1 MQFQIIRTFPGVD
14 IENAWRSL
22 LDRVELSSH
31 YTAPEFF
38 LEEHLANRRPFA
50 VLSLDQGAVT
60 GVLTGVHEA
69 KATTSGLPVRPQIC
83 LDRRT
88 DKVAA
93 GQALAKGLLEEAGS
107 SEVIQICS
115 WAWDPL
121 AALDKLGFRF
131 QHMDGPVVLDLTL
144 PFDQLFAELD
154 KKRRNNVRF
163 AIKNGLEFSEIS
175 EEKDFLA
182 YYEEVYCNW
191 RNTPRKQVE
200 GAETSWEGFA
210 RRFKLGGNRKLFVA
224 KAQGKT
230 VAGAFLRLQAGGL
243 VEFAAGSSMDEFLHL
258 KPNDFLQ
265 WKAIEWAHRIGF
277 RNYSLGGS
285 GQFHREFGGVIA
297 PVNRYRA
304 DRTWLRQ
311 HDLKDGVKALSKK
324 ILYFTPLYR
333 ARSAGRASRNIAV

>member
-1 MQFQIIRTFPGVD
+1 MEFQIIRAFPGANV
-14 IENAWRSL
+14 ETAWRSL
-22 LDRVELSSH
+22 LTRVELPSH

-50 VLSLDQGAVT
+50 VLSMQQGAVT
-60 GVLTGVHEA
+60 GVLTGVHEG
-69 KATTSGLPVRPQIC
+69 KTTMSGLPVRPQIC

-88 DKVAA
+88 DKIAA
-93 GQALAKGLLEEAGS
+93 SQALVRGLLEEAGS
-107 SEVIQICS
+107 SDLIQIYS

-121 AALDKLGFRF
+121 PTLDKLGFRF
-131 QHMDGPVVLDLTL
+131 QHWDGPVLLDLTL
-144 PFDQLFAELD
+144 PLDQLFAELD

-182 YYEEVYCNW
+182 YYQEVYCHW
-191 RNTPRKQVE
+191 RDTPRKQVE
-200 GAETSWEGFA
+200 GAETSLEGFA

-230 VAGAFLRLQAGGL
+230 AAGAFFRLQTGGL
-243 VEFAAGSSMDEFLHL
+243 FEFAAGSSLDEFLGL

-265 WKAIEWAHRIGF
+265 WKAIEWAQRTGF
-277 RNYSLGGS
+277 LNYSLGGS
-285 GQFHREFGGVIA
+285 GQFHRQFGGVVA
-297 PVNRYRA
+297 SVNRYRA

-311 HDLKDGVKALSKK
+311 HDVKDGVKALSKK
-324 ILYFTPLYR
+324 ILRFTPYSAR
-333 ARSAGRASRNIAV
+333 AIRKQSV